1 MRLLESR
8 RYRIA
13 DAEKGRIVDIF
24 NAQMIVFFFNTGS
37 FILISHSEKKMLLRI
52 DKLQPFSS
60 HCLFYPEEIHLKIAT
75 MNKSKESISTRS

>member
-37 FILISHSEKKMLLRI
+37 FILISHSEKKNVITHR
-52 DKLQPFSS
+52 QV
-60 HCLFYPEEIHLKIAT
+60 AT
-75 MNKSKESISTRS
+75 I